1 MPLQPVPDAP
11 ILQIT
16 FALGYPLDF
25 PGAGYIFVRITLATF
40 LAGTLG
46 RAENPLS
53 VISRKLENATIL
65 DLKGRLG
72 LGEAIESFR
81 DNFHE
86 VLEGGEKNIVV
97 NLSGVPFIDSSGIGA
112 LVGAFTMAES
122 KGAKCVFY
130 APSTQVKH
138 ALEISR
144 LNDILNPFND
154 ESAALASLAG

>member
-1 MPLQPVPDAP
+1 LPVREITLAP
-11 ILQIT
+11 
-16 FALGYPLDF
+16 GYPLDF
-25 PGAGYIFVRITLATF
+25 PGAGYIFVRIALGALQAETLR
-40 LAGTLG
+40 

-81 DNFHE
+81 DSFQE
-86 VLEGGEKNIVV
+86 VLEAGEKSIVV
-97 NLSGVPFIDSSGIGA
+97 NLTGVPFIDSSGIGA

-130 APSTQVKH
+130 APSPQVKH

-154 ESAALASLAG
+154 ESAALASLLG

>member
-1 MPLQPVPDAP
+1 MR
-11 ILQIT
+11 I
-16 FALGYPLDF
+16 ALGAF
-25 PGAGYIFVRITLATF
+25 QAE
-40 LAGTLG
+40 TLG
-46 RAENPLS
+46 RAENHLS

-122 KGAKCVFY
+122 KGAKCIFY
-130 APSTQVKH
+130 APSPQVKH

-154 ESAALASLAG
+154 ERAALASLAG

>member
-1 MPLQPVPDAP
+1 MR
-11 ILQIT
+11 I
-16 FALGYPLDF
+16 ALGALQ
-25 PGAGYIFVRITLATF
+25 AETLR
-40 LAGTLG
+40 

-81 DNFHE
+81 DSFQE
-86 VLEGGEKNIVV
+86 VLEAGEKSIVV
-97 NLSGVPFIDSSGIGA
+97 NLTGVPFIDSSGIGA

-130 APSTQVKH
+130 APSPQVKH

-154 ESAALASLAG
+154 ESAALASLLG